1 MVKTIQ
7 ITPKT
12 TVTII
17 RFLAVLVFS
26 SAYAI
31 SPLSA
36 AELACYRKQKISN
49 TIKDLNTFQMNRSV
63 TLYIAKLDYSCKM
76 ISRITHRTFPNNS
89 VMNDLFKTSSL
100 KTPQGQSEAII
111 RRRCTI
117 LYKCM

>member
-1 MVKTIQ
+1 MVRTRT

-26 SAYAI
+26 SAFAI

-49 TIKDLNTFQMNRSV
+49 KIKDLNTANV
-63 TLYIAKLDYSCKM
+63 
-76 ISRITHRTFPNNS
+76 
-89 VMNDLFKTSSL
+89 
-100 KTPQGQSEAII
+100 
-111 RRRCTI
+111 
-117 LYKCM
+117 